1 VYLRADLAQAIM
13 QGYSNYWT
21 VRANAIRDPSDTS
34 IDLESVMAGSELAG
48 AQKTLADFRN
58 EGEAGYST
66 VKHTIWITDAS
77 VDSATI
83 VDRYTATTV
92 VIDPNTK
99 EPTGADPLVQR
110 FSDRFFLSN
119 VDGVWKVVGEEP
131 ES

>member
-1 VYLRADLAQAIM
+1 M

-34 IDLESVMAGSELAG
+34 IDLESVMTGSELVG

-66 VKHTIWITDAS
+66 VQHKIWITDAS

-92 VIDPNTK
+92 VIDPSTK
-99 EPTGADPLVQR
+99 EPTGAEPLVQR